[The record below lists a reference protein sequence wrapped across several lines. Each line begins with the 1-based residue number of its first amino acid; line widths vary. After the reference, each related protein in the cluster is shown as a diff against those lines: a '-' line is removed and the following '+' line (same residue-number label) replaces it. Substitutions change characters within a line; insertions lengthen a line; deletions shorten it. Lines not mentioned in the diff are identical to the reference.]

1 MDTSVSITV
10 GSTTL
15 DEDQEDVRFDTL
27 SLQIAQNLSQKLSRA
42 FREVFLL
49 FSPRDPYTVEVL
61 LTDTLVSGQLYLRPP
76 CLKPRFNSHT
86 NSVFLR
92 SRKRT
97 FP

>member
-49 FSPRDPYTVEVL
+49 FSPRDPYSSKSFYMLCNVKYNKYIKDL
-61 LTDTLVSGQLYLRPP
+61 FDA
-76 CLKPRFNSHT
+76 
-86 NSVFLR
+86 
-92 SRKRT
+92 
-97 FP
+97 